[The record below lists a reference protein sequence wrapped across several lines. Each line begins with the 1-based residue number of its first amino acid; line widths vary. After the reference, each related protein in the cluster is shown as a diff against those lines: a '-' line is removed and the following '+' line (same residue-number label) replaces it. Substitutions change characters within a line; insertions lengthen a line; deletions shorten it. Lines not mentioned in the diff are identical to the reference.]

1 MADGEESTLR
11 GQPVTFFDEMPL
23 DKLGMLAQGQAE
35 LAQEVARRAAR
46 RFSTRVL
53 RAALFPQH
61 LGTMDQPDGYAH
73 AQGYCGDLMTFYL
86 RIESDLVEERI
97 LKVTFTT
104 DGCDATTASGEMLA
118 SMVAGMSLK
127 EAEQVTPDDLL
138 TALDGLPPN
147 HVHCAELAVQT
158 LREAIESYRG
168 DGNP

>member
-1 MADGEESTLR
+1 MVDSEETTPLD
-11 GQPVTFFDEMPL
+11 QPVTLFDEL
-23 DKLGMLAQGQAE
+23 GQAE
-35 LAQEVARRAAR
+35 LEREIGRRATR
-46 RFSTRVL
+46 RFSLKAL

-61 LGTMDQPDGYAH
+61 WGRMEHPDGYAH
-73 AQGYCGDLMTFYL
+73 AHGECGDLITFYL
-86 RIESDLVEERI
+86 RTENGRI
-97 LKVTFTT
+97 LKITFTT